1 MVFRVAD
8 RSETAAGGVVF
19 RRIGN
24 RFEVALGEQ
33 RDRLTGAPTVRLPK
47 GKLDRGESPEQ
58 AALREVR
65 EETGLAA
72 RVVAPL
78 GDVSYMYR
86 DSRGEVAKQVRFFLL
101 ELVAEGADEPD
112 GEFGRVVWC
121 PLEQAEAR
129 LTFEPERRMLGLARA
144 ALERA

>member
-1 MVFRVAD
+1 VAN

-19 RRIGN
+19 RRSGSGI
-24 RFEVALGEQ
+24 EVALGEQ
-33 RDRLTGAPTVRLPK
+33 RDRLTGAATVRLPK
-47 GKLDRGESPEQ
+47 GKLDRGETPEQ

-65 EETGLAA
+65 EETGLAT

-78 GDVSYMYR
+78 GDVSYVYR
-86 DSRGEVAKQVRFFLL
+86 DGRGEVAKQVRFFLL
-101 ELVAEGADEPD
+101 ELVAEGAGEPD

-121 PLEQAEAR
+121 PLEDAETR
-129 LTFEPERRMLGLARA
+129 LSFDTERRILGLART

>member
-1 MVFRVAD
+1 VAH

-19 RRIGN
+19 RRSGSRI
-24 RFEVALGEQ
+24 EVALGEQ
-33 RDRLTGAPTVRLPK
+33 RDRLTGAATVRLPK

-78 GDVSYMYR
+78 GDVSYVYR
-86 DSRGEVAKQVRFFLL
+86 DGRGEVAKQVRFFLL
-101 ELVAEGADEPD
+101 ELVAAGAGEPD

-121 PLEQAEAR
+121 PLEDAEAR
-129 LTFEPERRMLGLARA
+129 LTFEPERQMVGLARA